1 MAQVRSSSDKKW
13 RQKIGF
19 DQIEK
24 IAVIAVLPRI
34 HTLSVF

>member
-1 MAQVRSSSDKKW
+1 MTEVRSSSDKKW

-19 DQIEK
+19 GKIEK

-34 HTLSVF
+34 RTLSAF